1 MLRADLTSAARNKLA
16 SMRDTDQEL
25 VISTIRSLCLTDGRE
40 PKARGYPP
48 LPEEEIIL
56 LCPQTARRVA
66 RILFRVEKRDAI
78 LRIVK
83 IAD

>member
-1 MLRADLTSAARNKLA
+1 MLRADLTSVARNKLV

-48 LPEEEIIL
+48 LPKEEIIL
-56 LCPQTARRVA
+56 FHPQTARRVA

-78 LRIVK
+78 LRIVR